1 MIAFCTNKSTLL
13 FQFYRGKYIQVT
25 SNLLVNMFSCRIN
38 YYRWTYATVTCFT
51 RMHYNYYCHL
61 TDVNDHLSHFTVT
74 TSLSLNCHINFMWL
88 HLNCHI
94 AAVCEC
100 IILSHN
106 SDVNEGLS
114 HFSVTK
120 PMSTNAFDCHIINF
134 MWLHQNCHINA
145 FEPIRELHNRM
156 LQTDNWQFQ
165 HLRNKTSSRRKFPSK
180 L

>member
-1 MIAFCTNKSTLL
+1 
-13 FQFYRGKYIQVT
+13 
-25 SNLLVNMFSCRIN
+25 
-38 YYRWTYATVTCFT
+38 
-51 RMHYNYYCHL
+51 MHYNYYCHL
-61 TDVNDHLSHFTVT
+61 TDVNDHLSHSTVT

-180 L
+180 LQTKAWPCGWYTFGCCSKLETSSNGFVNILLQYTGKQQVLNRWEKEEFCPLV